1 MRVPRKRDNVFAVA
15 ISWVLFDIGRKIC
28 GSSLERDWQGELPGG
43 ITWQSSALCNRWT
56 NVWMDDGKGGKGTQ
70 HPFVVRDRCAACN
83 VTHLDI
89 QTSVF
94 EKIWADG
101 KLGRVQ
107 VTWEWMQE

>member
-1 MRVPRKRDNVFAVA
+1 
-15 ISWVLFDIGRKIC
+15 
-28 GSSLERDWQGELPGG
+28 
-43 ITWQSSALCNRWT
+43 
-56 NVWMDDGKGGKGTQ
+56 MDDGKGGKGTQ